1 MPFNSTK
8 VDTANKVI
16 TTNNVGGNFEGV
28 NIFNGATVAIVYV
41 ADNNTSAELQTCTY
55 NNDPTITVE
64 DSSLFNVGDLITG
77 TGIPLDTKVLSI
89 TNATTIEATAQ
100 TTGGDTTGPLTFHSL
115 QNTICK
121 FHVAADTTIL
131 QRGFDI
137 ICRNGINIIS
147 TNWSNLEIFVLHN

>member
-41 ADNNTSAELQTCTY
+41 ADNNTPAELQPCTY
-55 NNDPTITVE
+55 NNDPTITVQ

-100 TTGGDTTGPLTFHSL
+100 TTGGDTTEPLTFHSL